1 MKESSQMEQAIV
13 ITDVLDYYENDIDFF
28 IWKGHDI
35 LQHT

>member
-28 IWKGHDI
+28 HLEGS
-35 LQHT
+35 